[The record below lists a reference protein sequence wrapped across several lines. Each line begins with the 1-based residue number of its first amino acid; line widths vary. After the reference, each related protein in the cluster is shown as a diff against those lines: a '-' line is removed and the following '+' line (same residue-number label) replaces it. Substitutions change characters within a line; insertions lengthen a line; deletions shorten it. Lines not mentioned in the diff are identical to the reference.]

1 MSSDLPPGWSRRK
14 LTDVVSLPTGQ
25 VDPQSLPY
33 RYQPL
38 LAPDHIES
46 RTGRIIAL
54 RTAESQSASSG
65 KYVVNPG
72 DVVLSKIR
80 PALRKV
86 AVAGFTGTCSA
97 DMYPMRP
104 LGELLPEILHAE
116 LLSERFSL
124 FAESVSGRTGIP
136 KINRRDLDSYKIN
149 IPPMAEQCCIVE
161 ILEGVTESEESSKA
175 VIAKLR
181 SVRHGLVL
189 NGMAALKGP
198 AAPQGWERVPLKD
211 VVPSADYGISV
222 ALDSDASGI
231 PTLRMNN
238 LRDGRTDLKELR
250 YSSQEVDSRHLLRVG
265 DVLFNRTNSIEHVGR
280 AGIWWGE
287 LKKATFAS
295 YLVRLNHDVRR
306 LDPRYLVEWLQHP
319 VIRQRVRSIATVA
332 VQQVN
337 VNPSR
342 LRELEIDLPVDL
354 SDQVKLVSA
363 LDTCDQQIAAE
374 VDNLEKIRTTKQG
387 LAAML
392 LSGKLIPAAV

>member
-1 MSSDLPPGWSRRK
+1 MSADLPSGWFRRK

-38 LAPDHIES
+38 LAPDHVES
-46 RTGRIIAL
+46 KTGRIIAL
-54 RTAESQSASSG
+54 RTAESQGASSG
-65 KYVVNPG
+65 KYVVRPG

-86 AVAGFTGTCSA
+86 ALAGFEGTCSA
-97 DMYPMRP
+97 DMYPMRT
-104 LGELLPEILHAE
+104 LGEILPEILHAE
-116 LLSERFSL
+116 LLGERFSV

-136 KINRRDLDSYKIN
+136 KINRSDLDSYEIN
-149 IPPMAEQCCIVE
+149 IPPISEQRRIVK
-161 ILEGVTESEESSKA
+161 ILEGGTESEGASKA

-181 SVRHGLVL
+181 SVRRGLVL
-189 NGMAALKGP
+189 NGMAALEG
-198 AAPQGWERVPLKD
+198 AVAPQGWERVPLKE

-222 ALDSDASGI
+222 ALDGDTGGI

-238 LRDGRTDLKELR
+238 LRDGRPDLKELR
-250 YSSQEVDSRHLLRVG
+250 YSSQGVDSRYLLRVG

-280 AGIWWGE
+280 AGIWQGE
-287 LKKATFAS
+287 LQKATFAS
-295 YLVRLNHDVRR
+295 YLVRLNPDTRR

-319 VIRQRVRSIATVA
+319 VIRQRVRAIATVA

-354 SDQVKLVSA
+354 SVQAKLVTA
-363 LDTCDQQIAAE
+363 LDACDQQIIAE
-374 VDNLEKIRTTKQG
+374 MDNLDKIRTMKQG
-387 LAAML
+387 LAAQL
-392 LSGKLIPAAV
+392 LSGKLTHVAA